1 MIKNLEKRLDSQ
13 KYNIKKFR
21 KIMKN
26 IYEICFKNAVF
37 FFFFCK
43 VQLSSLTQSC
53 PTLCDPMNCSMQGLP
68 VYHQLL
74 VIVGYKN
81 ENYSSNK
88 GF

>member
-37 FFFFCK
+37 FFFLQGS
-43 VQLSSLTQSC
+43 VQFSHSVMTDSLRLHELQHARLTCLS
-53 PTLCDPMNCSMQGLP
+53 PTTGNSRL
-68 VYHQLL
+68 
-74 VIVGYKN
+74 
-81 ENYSSNK
+81 
-88 GF
+88 